1 MSTLRFMV
9 LAALLS
15 LPVLAVAEDNVDINK
30 RLAELLPDQK
40 PDSIGLSPIPGYF
53 EVTYGTMIFYISKDG
68 RYMLQGDVVD
78 LSVEKNLTEDK
89 RGQARLKLLSTVPVG
104 NMIVFEPKQV
114 KHTITVFTDIDCG
127 FCRKMHSEIAQY
139 NQLGIQVRY
148 LAFPRTGIDS
158 PSYDKAVSVWC
169 AKDRNQA
176 ITDAKVDKP
185 VEAKTCPNPVKQE
198 FEMGKKIGVT
208 GTPTLVLEDGSLLP
222 GYVPPDRLL
231 KLLDEHSSKI

>member
-1 MSTLRFMV
+1 MNRLGFML
-9 LAALLS
+9 LAALLI
-15 LPVLAVAEDNVDINK
+15 LPILAVAEDSVDINK

-78 LSVEKNLTEDK
+78 LSAEKNLTEDK
-89 RGQARLKLLSTVPVG
+89 RGQSRLKMLNAVPVE
-104 NMIVFEPKQV
+104 NMIVFEPKQA

-127 FCRKMHSEIAQY
+127 YCRKMHSEIAQY
-139 NQLGIQVRY
+139 NQLGIKVRY

-176 ITDAKVDKP
+176 MTDAKADKP
-185 VEAKTCPNPVKQE
+185 IEAKTCPNPVKQE
-198 FEMGKKIGVT
+198 FEIGKKVGVT
-208 GTPTLVLEDGSLLP
+208 GTPTLVLEDGSLMP

-231 KLLDEHSSKI
+231 QMLDERGSKI

>member
-1 MSTLRFMV
+1 MSKLHFMV

-15 LPVLAVAEDNVDINK
+15 LPALTVAEDTADIAK

-53 EVTYGTMIFYISKDG
+53 EVSYGTMIFYISKDG

-78 LSVEKNLTEDK
+78 LNTEKNITEDK
-89 RGQARLKLLSTVPVG
+89 RGQVRLKLLSTVPAE
-104 NMIVFEPKQV
+104 NMIVFAPEQV
-114 KHTITVFTDIDCG
+114 KHTITVFTDVDCG

-139 NQLGIQVRY
+139 NQLGIKVRY

-176 ITDAKVDKP
+176 MTDAKADKSIE
-185 VEAKTCPNPVKQE
+185 VKTCPNPVKQE

-231 KLLDEHSSKI
+231 KLLDEHISKI

>member
-1 MSTLRFMV
+1 MSRLPFMV
-9 LAALLS
+9 LSALLS
-15 LPVLAVAEDNVDINK
+15 IPVLAVAEENVDINK

-53 EVTYGTMIFYISKDG
+53 EVSYGTMIFYISKDG

-89 RGQARLKLLSTVPVG
+89 RGQLRLKLLSTVPADG
-104 NMIVFEPKQV
+104 AIAFEPKQL
-114 KHTITVFTDIDCG
+114 KHTVTVFTDIDCG
-127 FCRKMHSEIAQY
+127 YCKKMHSEIAQY
-139 NQLGIQVRY
+139 NQLGINVRY

-176 ITDAKVDKP
+176 MTDQGD
-185 VEAKTCPNPVKQE
+185 
-198 FEMGKKIGVT
+198 
-208 GTPTLVLEDGSLLP
+208 DGFHKERCRSC
-222 GYVPPDRLL
+222 VQADTDRR
-231 KLLDEHSSKI
+231 ER